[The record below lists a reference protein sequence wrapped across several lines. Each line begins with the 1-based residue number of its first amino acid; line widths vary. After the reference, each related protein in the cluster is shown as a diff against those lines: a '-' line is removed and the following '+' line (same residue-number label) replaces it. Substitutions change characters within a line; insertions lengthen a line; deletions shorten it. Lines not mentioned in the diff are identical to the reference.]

1 MGRCH
6 DAWLLERLRRQV
18 PHGWLDDDGRVPMV
32 DSSGIVPTAASGL
45 RDGRENMGTKWIF
58 FFIHVKPASAYRVF
72 QRKGF
77 VDSFVPNTKFV
88 SIPAESSFLY
98 FSFYFSVLQTGP

>member
-45 RDGRENMGTKWIF
+45 RGYHIDPCFNVMIF
-58 FFIHVKPASAYRVF
+58 LV
-72 QRKGF
+72 QNT
-77 VDSFVPNTKFV
+77 VPSVYMVTW
-88 SIPAESSFLY
+88 AFLWA
-98 FSFYFSVLQTGP
+98 VLLMMHP